1 MAEKKIGKQ
10 TVTFD
15 TCPYIIGSA
24 AVVGK
29 KEGEGPL
36 RDSFDMILEDDMFG
50 EKTWEKAE
58 SKMLKEAMLAALQK
72 SGKEKKDIDLVL
84 SGDLL
89 WQGIY
94 ICRF

>member
-36 RDSFDMILEDDMFG
+36 RDSFDMILEDSPSFLYSIAG
-50 EKTWEKAE
+50 ATIE
-58 SKMLKEAMLAALQK
+58 LAKPLMGTITPAPANFA
-72 SGKEKKDIDLVL
+72 IL
-84 SGDLL
+84 SNFHG
-89 WQGIY
+89 
-94 ICRF
+94 FTSE

>member
-29 KEGEGPL
+29 K
-36 RDSFDMILEDDMFG
+36 RV
-50 EKTWEKAE
+50 
-58 SKMLKEAMLAALQK
+58 
-72 SGKEKKDIDLVL
+72 KDLCAIHL
-84 SGDLL
+84 
-89 WQGIY
+89 I
-94 ICRF
+94 

>member
-36 RDSFDMILEDDMFG
+36 RDSFDMI
-50 EKTWEKAE
+50 
-58 SKMLKEAMLAALQK
+58 
-72 SGKEKKDIDLVL
+72 
-84 SGDLL
+84 
-89 WQGIY
+89 
-94 ICRF
+94 